1 MKTIEVE
8 QLKIR
13 IEKALEDFTKGR
25 ASMHVPP
32 LNTDVDMG
40 LSDCQAL
47 IEGMGNAPVYQMR
60 LLDGSPEE
68 TIWVEVSK
76 EEFNTPLKNPSEWEK
91 RILYTAPSLSENIL
105 KLPAAVLAE
114 IKDAVVPA
122 WSAGTVVTACEEA
135 GINLK
140 VGE

>member
-1 MKTIEVE
+1 MKTTEIE

-13 IEKALEDFTKGR
+13 IEKAMDDFTKGR

-32 LNTDVDMG
+32 LDTDVDMV
-40 LSDCQAL
+40 LADCLAL
-47 IEGMGNAPVYQMR
+47 IEGEGNDPVYQMR

-68 TIWVEVSK
+68 TVWVEVSK

-91 RILYTAPSLSENIL
+91 RILYTAPPLLENIL

-122 WSAGTVVTACEEA
+122 WSAGTVVTACEES

-140 VGE
+140 VGV